1 MPTLRMKIEKSGPV
15 SFLSHLDFVE
25 ALQRALRRSSLPVAY
40 SQGFNPHMKVSFG
53 AALAVG
59 VSSAGEWVDVE
70 LQKLPAV
77 SDINEN
83 LKPNLPVG
91 MNMLEYHLFE
101 EKPKALSSLI
111 EAASYEAEWDKK
123 NLENIDFEKLS
134 LIVKEVNSL
143 EEDYLE
149 IISPKRTKVMN
160 VSKEL
165 IQMEVEE
172 FADKILLS
180 FWLQLTPLGSIKPT
194 LFLKHL
200 ETKGFLPFSLA
211 EIRRTGFWRYE
222 QGTWETII
230 RK

>member
-59 VSSAGEWVDVE
+59 VSSTGEWVDIE
-70 LQKLPAV
+70 LQKLPPI
-77 SDINEN
+77 SDMDEK
-83 LKPNLPVG
+83 LKPNLPAS
-91 MNMLEYHLFE
+91 MNLLEYLLFE

-111 EAASYEAEWDKK
+111 EVASYEAMWNKSE
-123 NLENIDFEKLS
+123 NLNSDIEKLR

-165 IQMEVEE
+165 IQMEVKESG
-172 FADKILLS
+172 DQILLS
-180 FWLQLTPLGSIKPT
+180 FWLRLIPLGSIKPT

-200 ETKGFLPFSLA
+200 ETKGFLSFSTA
-211 EIRRTGFWRYE
+211 EIRRTGFWRKE
-222 QGTWETII
+222 NGTWETII

>member
-25 ALQRALRRSSLPVAY
+25 ALQRSLRRSSLLVSY

-59 VSSAGEWVDVE
+59 VSSTGEWVDVE
-70 LQKLPAV
+70 LQKLPSN
-77 SDINEN
+77 SDIEEK
-83 LKPNLPVG
+83 LKRNLPTG
-91 MNMLEYHLFE
+91 MSLLGYHLFE
-101 EKPKALSSLI
+101 EKPKSLSSLI

-123 NLENIDFEKLS
+123 DLSNIEIEKLR
-134 LIVKEVNSL
+134 LIVEEVNSL
-143 EEDYLE
+143 EEDFLE

-172 FADKILLS
+172 SSDKILLS
-180 FWLQLTPLGSIKPT
+180 FWLRLTPLGSIKPT

-200 ETKGFLPFSLA
+200 ENKGFLPFSLA
-211 EIRRTGFWRYE
+211 EIRRTGFWRDE
-222 QGTWETII
+222 QGTWATII
-230 RK
+230 KK